1 MNDSNQKQNIRL
13 LKMMK
18 QALDRDLLRPSFKPL
33 LQVRFP
39 TRKSFLVGCELQT
52 ANNRMISYG
61 NLEKLARLTDTSA
74 ELDRWLLQLGLKTL
88 KKLHGEEAESLVVIP
103 QSIASLYD
111 PEYPRRLE
119 RQKELL
125 ELSFNGLVIAF
136 QLAAIS
142 HDPKQAQQ
150 CLSALHE
157 MGIDTML
164 EGFSQHPTAL
174 KLLRPLGSRYVSVS
188 EKLQKAEDG
197 VVEHRIQTCRHLGIH
212 ILLPGIDTPE
222 DVNLHWS
229 AGADLLAGDYI
240 HPATPDTDFRFAP
253 VIV

>member
-1 MNDSNQKQNIRL
+1 MTDANPGQNIRL

-18 QALDRDLLRPSFKPL
+18 EALDRDLLHPSFKPL

-39 TRKSFLVGCELQT
+39 TRKSFLVGCELQ
-52 ANNRMISYG
+52 AGSRQIPYG
-61 NLEKLARLTDTSA
+61 NLEKLARLTGTSA

-88 KKLHGEEAESLVVIP
+88 KKLHREEAESLVVIP
-103 QSIASLYD
+103 QSLASLYNL
-111 PEYPRRLE
+111 EYPQRLE

-136 QLAAIS
+136 RLSAIS
-142 HDPKQAQQ
+142 RDPKQAQH

-157 MGIDTML
+157 MGIDTMI

-188 EKLQKAEDG
+188 EKLQKGEDG
-197 VVEHRIQTCRHLGIH
+197 VVEHRIQACHHLGIR
-212 ILLPGIDTPE
+212 ILLPAIDTPG

-240 HPATPDTDFRFAP
+240 HPAIPDTDFRFAP